1 MDGGILWIFLTNI
14 IYIYVYDIYAYIYNM
29 WICPKMYIG
38 YLKIGS
44 WQTMMI
50 KHEVF
55 LFLSNPAVGSHGD
68 APTCNATWERLVAI
82 SLPISLPIMFISIFL
97 TTTRQSSLIFMS
109 VAIPNAPWCWN
120 I

>member
-1 MDGGILWIFLTNI
+1 MI
-14 IYIYVYDIYAYIYNM
+14 IYVYIYNM

-68 APTCNATWERLVAI
+68 APTCNTTWERLVAI
-82 SLPISLPIMFISIFL
+82 SLPISLTISLPIMFISIFL